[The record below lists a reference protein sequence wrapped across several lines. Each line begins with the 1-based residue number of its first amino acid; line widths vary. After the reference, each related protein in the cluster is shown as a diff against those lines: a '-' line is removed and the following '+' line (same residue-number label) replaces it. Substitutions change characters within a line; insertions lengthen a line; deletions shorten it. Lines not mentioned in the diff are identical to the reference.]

1 MTDVSAQP
9 LVPPEAKAMIG
20 KRLDRRSGVVY
31 QKEAQRFAAASGD
44 MNPIYFDEA
53 FARAHGYRTTPAPP
67 LFLTQVLQGVT
78 DLERLSVDGVPAGG
92 DSIPLNVQ
100 RKMAGGEEYE
110 FLAPF
115 YPGDTLTAETVIKD
129 IEEKDGRSGAFALVT
144 RETTYTNQHGEVVAR
159 ARMSMI
165 AR

>member
-78 DLERLSVDGVPAGG
+78 DLDRLSVDGVPTGG

-115 YPGDTLTAETVIKD
+115 YPGDTLTAETVLESLEQKA
-129 IEEKDGRSGAFALVT
+129 GRSGPFVLSV
-144 RETTYTNQHGEVVAR
+144 RTTTVRNQRVEVVAVSR
-159 ARMSMI
+159 ASGITR
-165 AR
+165 